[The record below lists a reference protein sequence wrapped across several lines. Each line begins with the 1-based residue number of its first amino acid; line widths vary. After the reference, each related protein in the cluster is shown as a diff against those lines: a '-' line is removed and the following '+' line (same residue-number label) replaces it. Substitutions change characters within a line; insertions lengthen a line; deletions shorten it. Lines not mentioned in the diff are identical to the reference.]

1 MKQFIFS
8 IILALSISTSVSQNH
23 WIYSAGSVKEDEIL
37 DICSDQSGNII
48 SAGYF
53 SGPTNFGNG
62 QILNS
67 HSLGTA
73 DIFVSKSNS
82 NGQLIWSISAGGYG
96 SDRATD
102 VAVDS
107 NGDIYITGFYY
118 GNANFGNISVSSVNS
133 SQDIF
138 IAKLDANGNFI
149 WVKSFGGNLAE
160 WGNAITIDKSGN
172 IILTGQFQGTS
183 NFNGT
188 TITSMHNPML
198 NFASFDVFTAKLDPS
213 GNTIWLKTGSSKF
226 DDRGLDI
233 LTDKHRNIYV
243 CGQFSDT
250 ITFNQTHNNYIKNAT
265 FIIKYDSLGNE
276 IWFKKAAGVFSIPY
290 SLALDNNDNLYVT
303 GDFQGTLTYFGNT
316 SSFINGLNAKKT
328 FLIKTNANGDFI
340 WGKSESS
347 NNFISSKK
355 VAIDNQ
361 QNPYIL
367 GEFGCTL
374 TEYSNLTSSAL
385 FNSIGFQDFFLTKYD
400 HLGNRLWFK
409 HFGGPRND
417 KAHGLI
423 INSANE
429 PVISGSYEHALNV
442 PSNNNIAII
451 NNITTIIKNGPF
463 QLSNFC
469 SAPNNYNKYTH
480 LSSKG
485 YSDAFILK
493 GFDLSRDY
501 YDYYERNNSTCVK
514 DFVGSCINLYN
525 NTTIC
530 PDTINICLSDSI
542 YADTKTGDD
551 GYYGPLHKFIWNNNA
566 IDTLQKL
573 HKNTSGYNTVKVSTI
588 DGCYSSSDTVYVSV
602 HALPQIPLLT
612 DNLGVNNLQ
621 TKPGTPVSVC
631 VPNTVTLT
639 ASNPQNLQV
648 NWYSSNN
655 TVVNSSGAIAHITS
669 SAGYTVV
676 LTDQFGCQDSNY
688 VYVGIDNILPVFN
701 PICNIDSVEICQNE
715 IFTLD
720 VFDSI
725 SNPAG
730 IFPYNT
736 IFHTKAFLTGSPNFT
751 LLNPEPEPGD
761 LNSLSPKLMAGTTGL
776 YTLTINYVRNN
787 TCMNDTIT
795 FNKQLYIKVKPTP
808 YASLVFSGNSLMCP
822 GDSIT
827 ITPNLIAF
835 NSTNISYTLTPNTLT
850 TSSEGAYWFNADL
863 IDTTSLCTFIV
874 YDSVVVKNKPNP
886 EIVSTPYNAVICPND
901 SILLS
906 INYPTAQSYV
916 WHGPTGIINNNSS
929 SLFVKTSGFYHCVV
943 TDITGCVF
951 ITNTL
956 EIKNYAS
963 PFLLNLSSTP
973 LCKNQS
979 TTIQVVTLDT
989 TLISWQAP
997 LIGNST
1003 NQSINTPGVYLCSV
1017 TMCNITSSLSISV
1030 FGASQTSSINV
1041 TGPVNLCPY
1050 DSITVSGNQGMVSYL
1065 WLPVGTTDSSYTIH
1079 SPGSYS
1085 LETID
1090 NYGCSST
1097 SNEFIVNQN
1106 LSIAIPTV
1114 SNDTICYGNNAL
1126 LIAQAGNNQIDWFN
1140 NPNTGP
1146 VIYSGTTFSLSN
1158 ITQDSI
1164 FYASAVDT
1172 AGCHSTG
1179 IPVKVVINL
1188 TSIKPVINSDSIF
1201 CNGDSILLSTNLVQ
1215 NATYNW
1221 QGPGINNSTNTP
1233 NLIISNSSPS
1243 NSGLYILNI
1252 SGSGCVSSSDS
1263 VYIDIIKPTTPT
1275 LSLNDSVCENS
1286 TLIIPLSSGSSSFSW
1301 SGPNSFQTVS
1311 DSLVLINTNLS
1322 QSGVYTVVS
1331 NEAGCMGDSSSIN
1344 IKIIKTPNTPIISG
1358 NTYYC
1363 IGDTIKLMTH
1373 NQDSYILNWSGPQNF
1388 SSSDSII
1395 SIITTNTLV
1404 SGTYSITSINSICSA
1419 SSSLSVHVFSYPTL
1433 HSTPDTVACDNQL
1446 LVLNSLSNY
1455 QNYIWNTGDT
1465 TSSISVNQ
1473 SGTYWVKTYNG
1484 NCSVTDSIH
1493 VSIVPC
1499 AQIVLNAFSPNGD
1512 GANDIFMFKTEGIV
1526 DLACEIRD
1534 RWGVKIAEFKGIE
1547 NGWDGKSMKTN
1558 QDCEEGS
1565 YFYVLEYKTIEGVSK
1580 TINGFVNLFR

>member
-8 IILALSISTSVSQNH
+8 IILALSVSTSVSQNH
-23 WIYSAGSVKEDEIL
+23 WIYSAGSVKEDEVL

-53 SGPTNFGNG
+53 SGPINFGNG

-73 DIFVSKSNS
+73 DIFISKSNS
-82 NGQLIWSISAGGYG
+82 NGQVLWSVSAGGYG

-102 VAVDS
+102 VTVDA
-107 NGDIYITGFYY
+107 NGNIYITGFYY
-118 GNANFGNISVSSVNS
+118 GNATFGNISVSSVNS
-133 SQDIF
+133 SQDVF
-138 IAKLDANGNFI
+138 IAKIDANGNFI

-160 WGNAITIDKSGN
+160 WGNAINTDKSGN

-188 TITSMHNPML
+188 TVTSAHNPIL

-213 GNTIWLKTGSSKF
+213 GNIIWLKTGSSKF
-226 DDRGLDI
+226 DDRGLD
-233 LTDKHRNIYV
+233 LVTDKNRNIYV

-276 IWFKKAAGVFSIPY
+276 IWCKKAAGVFSIPY

-303 GDFQGTLTYFGNT
+303 GDFQGTLTYFGNS
-316 SSFINGLNAKKT
+316 SSFINGVNAKKT
-328 FLIKTNANGDFI
+328 FLIKTNSNGDFI

-374 TEYSNLTSSAL
+374 SEYSNLTSPAL

-409 HFGGPRND
+409 HFGGPKND

-423 INSANE
+423 INSVNE
-429 PVISGSYEHALNV
+429 PVISGSYEYALNI
-442 PSNNNIAII
+442 PSNNNISVI
-451 NNITTIIKNGPF
+451 NNITTIIKHGPF
-463 QLSNFC
+463 QTPNFC

-480 LSSKG
+480 LTSTG
-485 YSDAFILK
+485 YSDGFILK

-501 YDYYERNNSTCVK
+501 YDYYERNSSMCVK

-530 PDTINICLSDSI
+530 PDTINICLNDSI

-551 GYYGPLHKFIWNNNA
+551 GYYGPLHKFIWNNNTN
-566 IDTLQKL
+566 DSLQKL
-573 HKNTSGYNTVKVSTI
+573 YKNTSGYNTVKVSTI
-588 DGCYSSSDTVYVSV
+588 DGCYSSNDTVYVSV
-602 HALPQIPLLT
+602 HTLPQIPLLT
-612 DNLGVNNLQ
+612 DNLGINNLQ
-621 TKPGTPVSVC
+621 TKPGIPLAVC

-639 ASNPQNLQV
+639 ANNPQNLQV

-655 TVVNSSGAIAHITS
+655 TPINSSGSVAHITS
-669 SAGYTVV
+669 SADYTVV
-676 LTDQFGCQDSNY
+676 LTNQFGCQDSNY
-688 VYVGIDNILPVFN
+688 VYVGIDSILPTFN
-701 PICNIDSVEICQNE
+701 PICNIDSIEICQNE
-715 IFTLD
+715 IFTLAI
-720 VFDSI
+720 FDSI

-730 IFPYNT
+730 IFPYST
-736 IFHTKAFLTGSPNFT
+736 IFHTSTFLTGPSSLN
-751 LLNPEPEPGD
+751 LLNPTIESGD
-761 LNSLSPKLMAGTTGL
+761 LNSLSLKLIADTTGL
-776 YTLTINYVRNN
+776 YNFTINYVRNN
-787 TCMNDTIT
+787 ACMNDTIS
-795 FNKQLYIKVKPTP
+795 FNKQLFINVKPTP
-808 YASLVFSGNSLMCP
+808 FANLVFSGNTLMCP

-827 ITPNLIAF
+827 ITPSVTMF
-835 NSTNISYTLTPNTLT
+835 NPSNVSYTITPNTLT
-850 TSSEGAYWFNADL
+850 TSNEGAHWFIADL
-863 IDTTSLCTFIV
+863 INTTSQCQLHIF
-874 YDSVVVKNKPNP
+874 DSVVVKNKPNP
-886 EIVSTPYNAVICPND
+886 EIISTPYNAVICPND

-906 INYPTAQSYV
+906 INYPTAQSYI

-929 SLFVKTSGFYHCVV
+929 SLFVKTAGFYHCVV

-963 PFLLNLSSTP
+963 PFLLNHSSSP
-973 LCKNQS
+973 LCQNQS

-989 TLISWQAP
+989 TLISWHLP
-997 LIGNST
+997 LSGNST
-1003 NQSINTPGVYLCSV
+1003 NQSISIPGIYLCEV
-1017 TMCNITSSLSISV
+1017 TMCNITSSLSINVLGST
-1030 FGASQTSSINV
+1030 QTASINLN
-1041 TGPVNLCPY
+1041 GPINLCPY
-1050 DSITVSGNQGMVSYL
+1050 DSITVTGNQGMISYL
-1065 WLPVGTTDSSYTIH
+1065 WLPTGVTDASYTIH
-1079 SPGSYS
+1079 TPGSYS

-1090 NYGCSST
+1090 NYGCTST
-1097 SNEFIVNQN
+1097 SGELTVNHN
-1106 LSIAIPTV
+1106 LGVINPTV
-1114 SNDTICYGNNAL
+1114 LSDTVCYGNNAIL
-1126 LIAQAGNNQIDWFN
+1126 TAQAGNNQIDWFN
-1140 NPNTGP
+1140 NSNSGP
-1146 VIYSGTTFSLSN
+1146 IIHSGTTFSVLN

-1164 FYASAVDT
+1164 FYASTVDSV
-1172 AGCHSTG
+1172 GCHSIG
-1179 IPVKVVINL
+1179 IPVEIIINP

-1201 CNGDSILLSTNLVQ
+1201 CNGDSISFSTNLVQ

-1221 QGPGINNSTNTP
+1221 QGPGISSSTSIP
-1233 NLIISNSSPS
+1233 NFIIPNGTPS

-1252 SGSGCVSSSDS
+1252 SGNGCVSSSDS
-1263 VYIDIIKPTTPT
+1263 ISIEIIKPTSPI

-1286 TLIIPLSSGSSSFSW
+1286 TLIIPLASNGSSFSW
-1301 SGPNSFQTVS
+1301 SGPNSFQTIS
-1311 DSLVLINTNLS
+1311 DSLVLVSTTLS
-1322 QSGVYTVVS
+1322 QSGVYTVIS
-1331 NEAGCMGDSSSIN
+1331 TEAGCIGDSSSIN

-1358 NTYYC
+1358 NTSYC
-1363 IGDTIKLMTH
+1363 IGDTIKLMAH
-1373 NQDSYILNWSGPQNF
+1373 NQANYILDWIGPQNF
-1388 SSSDSII
+1388 TSNDSII
-1395 SIITTNTLV
+1395 NIITTNTLV
-1404 SGTYSITSINSICSA
+1404 SGTYSITSINSICST
-1419 SSSLSVHVFSYPTL
+1419 SSSLSVQVFSYPTL
-1433 HSTPDTVACDNQL
+1433 HSTPDTVACDNQS

-1465 TSSISVNQ
+1465 TANISVNQ
-1473 SGTYWVKTYNG
+1473 NGSYWVTTYNG
-1484 NCSVTDSIH
+1484 NCSVTDTIH
-1493 VSIVPC
+1493 VSLVPC

-1512 GANDIFMFKTEGIV
+1512 GANDIFMFKTEGII
-1526 DLACEIRD
+1526 DLSCEIRD